1 MVRQLN
7 VFMENRLG
15 RLYEICDLL
24 GKNGI
29 NIRGFSV
36 ADMADFG
43 LLRLIVDK
51 PEEAKK
57 LLKDQDFPVSESQIV
72 VVSVPDRPGGLASIL
87 KVLVENE
94 LSVEY
99 TYIVANT
106 KIAFAID
113 DLKKAEG
120 VLKDSG
126 FELLTEN
133 EI

>member
-57 LLKDQDFPVSESQIV
+57 LLKDQDFPVSESQII

-120 VLKDSG
+120 VLKESG
-126 FELLTEN
+126 FELLTES